1 MLRYRGTYV
10 QSFRSGG
17 IIVTEELKSKAIVA
31 RIIRIRIRIK
41 IIRIV
46 PKV

>member
-1 MLRYRGTYV
+1 M
-10 QSFRSGG
+10 QSFRSEGL
-17 IIVTEELKSKAIVA
+17 IVTEELKSKTIVA

>member
-1 MLRYRGTYV
+1 MK
-10 QSFRSGG
+10 SFRSEGL
-17 IIVTEELKSKAIVA
+17 IVTEELKSKTIVA

>member
-1 MLRYRGTYV
+1 V
-10 QSFRSGG
+10 QSFRSEGL
-17 IIVTEELKSKAIVA
+17 IVTEELKSKTIVA